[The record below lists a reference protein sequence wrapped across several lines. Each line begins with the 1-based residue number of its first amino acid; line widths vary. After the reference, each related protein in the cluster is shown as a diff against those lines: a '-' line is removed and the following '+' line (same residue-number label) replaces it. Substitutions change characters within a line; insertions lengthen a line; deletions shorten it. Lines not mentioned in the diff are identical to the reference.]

1 MAATTIPI
9 TTEVPAMATAT
20 SDPGTGARMTR
31 LALALVRL
39 LTANR
44 PRPASWLSFPSVAM
58 LVLRVAGAALL
69 IWVGAIHLHLWSEG
83 YRHIP
88 TVGPSFLVDA
98 IGGFALAALLLV
110 WPRLL
115 AGLLGAGYML
125 TTLAGLVISINIGLF
140 GFRESSS
147 ASFVVESMVL
157 EILGAAVLAAW
168 MAVVGSQPPPRRRIE
183 GYASGPSES

>member
-1 MAATTIPI
+1 VT
-9 TTEVPAMATAT
+9 V
-20 SDPGTGARMTR
+20 
-31 LALALVRL
+31 LALAAARE

-44 PRPASWLSFPSVAM
+44 PRPASRLSFVSVAG
-58 LVLRVAGAALL
+58 LVLRVAGAGLL
-69 IWVGAIHLHLWSEG
+69 IWVGALHLHLWSEG

-88 TVGPSFLVDA
+88 TVGPLFLAQA
-98 IGGFALAALLLV
+98 IGGFALAAVVLV

-125 TTLAGLVISINIGLF
+125 TTLAGLVISINVGLF

-157 EILGAAVLAAW
+157 EILGAAVLAGW
-168 MAVVGSQPPPRRRIE
+168 MAVVGSQHPPRRRLR
-183 GYASGPSES
+183 GYGSRPV